1 MRVLRRHILPT
12 KWPPLPHFFLFF
24 FCPLLQPKKYLHI
37 HLNKTPTSRAAT
49 NGQSKRQTKRDR
61 ERKREM
67 MREKNHGKKKRRNIC
82 ERKQQ
87 HEPGSGSGSGSGC
100 VVWSRQRGRLMTT
113 VTVNRRRQGVTA
125 RGVAASHLQCSAAIS
140 LQRCGIL
147 AAEKKKGKSK

>member
-1 MRVLRRHILPT
+1 MAKAKGKQKETER
-12 KWPPLPHFFLFF
+12 
-24 FCPLLQPKKYLHI
+24 
-37 HLNKTPTSRAAT
+37 
-49 NGQSKRQTKRDR
+49 G
-61 ERKREM
+61 RKRERERE
-67 MREKNHGKKKRRNIC
+67 REKNHGEKKRRNIC

-113 VTVNRRRQGVTA
+113 VTVNRRRQGVAA

-147 AAEKKKGKSK
+147 AAEKKKRKSK